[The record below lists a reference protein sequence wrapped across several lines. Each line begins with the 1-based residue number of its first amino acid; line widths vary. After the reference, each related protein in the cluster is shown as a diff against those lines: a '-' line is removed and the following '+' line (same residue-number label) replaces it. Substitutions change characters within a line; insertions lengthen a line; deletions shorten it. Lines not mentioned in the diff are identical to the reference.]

1 MPKAE
6 KIIKALGRW
15 GKPTVE
21 RYRIYVEACQEYG
34 IEPAPLMVVVGEV
47 LNTPED
53 KRDWLLDTPAVTEP
67 YEPRVQYRQ
76 YDTPIMAEQIVGLST
91 RTQGRRK

>member
-1 MPKAE
+1 MPNPE

-21 RYRIYVEACQEYG
+21 RYRVYVEACQEYG

-47 LNTPED
+47 LNTPEER
-53 KRDWLLDTPAVTEP
+53 RDWLLDNEPTPEYAPHVS
-67 YEPRVQYRQ
+67 YRQ
-76 YDTPIMAEQIVGLST
+76 YTTPIQSEQIVGLST

>member
-1 MPKAE
+1 MPNPE

-15 GKPTVE
+15 GRPTVE
-21 RYRIYVEACQEYG
+21 RYRVYVEACQEYG

-53 KRDWLLDTPAVTEP
+53 KRDWLLDTPETMLN
-67 YEPRVQYRQ
+67 YEPHVHYAV
-76 YDTPIMAEQIVGLST
+76 YDTPIMTEQIVGLSS
-91 RTQGRRK
+91 RQQGRKR